1 MCPFGFAANAKS
13 RLRGV
18 CAIIE
23 RRKFR
28 GASVPP
34 FVKGLARMPRFMPNA
49 TLVFSGLGY
58 AADGPYLLVND
69 VYGKK
74 QMRLPVLGRTFTL
87 RHTQKRFCIGPFD
100 LKTYQSKA
108 CENSVELM
116 PFSQYK
122 DDMCPACREETGFN
136 PAFYNADSISAQ
148 QRAYNLTPHFVYMA
162 YFSPQHLKVG
172 ISSETRGI
180 ERLLEQGARAARVV
194 GRFTCADDARALE
207 AALCSQDGVA
217 ETMRASLKAKL
228 LADAPYSFEEA
239 CHELRTAADRLEDV
253 DAVAQAGFSPE
264 DALDLSPYYFGGP
277 SPDAHTMQL
286 PEGEG
291 FADVCGGVCAGMV
304 GANLVSI
311 IKVFSTGVEW
321 SYVPMYLV
329 GVACAFVSGYFA
341 IYFLRLI
348 VQRGKFGGFC
358 YYCWGAGLVT
368 LLLSLIS

>member
-1 MCPFGFAANAKS
+1 MCPFGSAANAKS

-34 FVKGLARMPRFMPNA
+34 FVKGLVRMPRFMPNA

-172 ISSETRGI
+172 IFVGTRGI
-180 ERLLEQGARAARVV
+180 ERLLEQARAS
-194 GRFTCADDARALE
+194 RA
-207 AALCSQDGVA
+207 
-217 ETMRASLKAKL
+217 
-228 LADAPYSFEEA
+228 F
-239 CHELRTAADRLEDV
+239 
-253 DAVAQAGFSPE
+253 
-264 DALDLSPYYFGGP
+264 
-277 SPDAHTMQL
+277 
-286 PEGEG
+286 
-291 FADVCGGVCAGMV
+291 
-304 GANLVSI
+304 
-311 IKVFSTGVEW
+311 
-321 SYVPMYLV
+321 
-329 GVACAFVSGYFA
+329 
-341 IYFLRLI
+341 
-348 VQRGKFGGFC
+348 
-358 YYCWGAGLVT
+358 
-368 LLLSLIS
+368 